1 MKSDVFW
8 SLFAMPIG
16 VTLCFGPAI
25 LAWLLAG
32 FEATPGEAS
41 STDKKAKH

>member
-16 VTLCFGPAI
+16 VMLCFGPAI
-25 LAWLLAG
+25 LVWLL
-32 FEATPGEAS
+32 TP
-41 STDKKAKH
+41 DKAPVEVPIKKSDRH

>member
-16 VTLCFGPAI
+16 VMLCFGPAI
-25 LAWLLAG
+25 LIWLFSGDTAPV
-32 FEATPGEAS
+32 ETPVKKS
-41 STDKKAKH
+41 DKH

>member
-25 LAWLLAG
+25 VAWLLAG
-32 FEATPGEAS
+32 KDSDAEEE
-41 STDKKAKH
+41 STVPAPKH

>member
-16 VTLCFGPAI
+16 VMLCFGPAI
-25 LAWLLAG
+25 IAWLVAG
-32 FEATPGEAS
+32 EKTPAEAPA
-41 STDKKAKH
+41 KPNAKH